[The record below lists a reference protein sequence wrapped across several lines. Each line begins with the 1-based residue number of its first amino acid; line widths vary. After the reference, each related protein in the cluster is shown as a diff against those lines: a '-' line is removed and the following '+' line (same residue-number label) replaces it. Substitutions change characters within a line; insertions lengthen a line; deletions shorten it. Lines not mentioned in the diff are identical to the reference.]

1 MMNPCRVWVVLAWLA
16 ALSSVVVSQAAAPL
30 VIDGIDVLGV
40 RRYAATE
47 VVKVSGVARGQT
59 LSVADL
65 DVAVNRMAATGLFT
79 QVAYRYATRA
89 GRTTVTFEVGEPEWT
104 MPVEFDNFVWFSD
117 EALIAAMRE
126 KVPSFDG
133 TAPVL
138 DGFSDLLT
146 RELQQFLKSKSI
158 EGTVTFLPQ
167 GTLGKEIDRYTFKVA
182 NPAPKLCSLSFA
194 GALAIKEADL
204 KAAVGLGSN
213 ADHSVS
219 FLRSVSQG
227 TLTNLYRQRGY
238 WRAGFGS
245 PRATFVQG
253 EPCSGA
259 AVTIAVDE
267 GAAYTLDRNEWTGNA
282 VLSAS
287 QLDQLVPLA
296 RGAAAGIGLIE
307 DGERRIRRAYGAQGH
322 ILQRMS
328 YETRLDDAQKTA
340 VLVFTVDEG
349 PQFRMGTLSF
359 PGLDAAGAAA
369 LTKEWR
375 LKPGDV
381 YNASYPEKFAVD
393 AIRPRLRPGTKPPNF
408 RFGVDQ
414 DKHLVNVEIVVGS

>member
-1 MMNPCRVWVVLAWLA
+1 MMSRCRVWVVLAWLA

-30 VIDGIDVLGV
+30 VIDGIDVQGV

-47 VVKVSGVARGQT
+47 VVKVSGVAPGQT

-65 DVAVNRMAATGLFT
+65 DAAVNRMAATGLFT

-138 DGFSDLLT
+138 DGFSSLLT

-167 GTLGKEIDRYTFKVA
+167 GTLGKQIDRYTFKVA

-194 GALAIKEADL
+194 DALAIKEADL
-204 KAAVGLGSN
+204 KAAVGLAPN

-227 TLTNLYRQRGY
+227 TLTHLYRQLGY
-238 WRAGFGS
+238 WRAGFGA
-245 PRATFVQG
+245 PRDGLRNRPRRRVHQ
-253 EPCSGA
+253 PVSG
-259 AVTIAVDE
+259 VDVRRV
-267 GAAYTLDRNEWTGNA
+267 G
-282 VLSAS
+282 VLSG
-287 QLDQLVPLA
+287 
-296 RGAAAGIGLIE
+296 R
-307 DGERRIRRAYGAQGH
+307 
-322 ILQRMS
+322 
-328 YETRLDDAQKTA
+328 
-340 VLVFTVDEG
+340 
-349 PQFRMGTLSF
+349 
-359 PGLDAAGAAA
+359 
-369 LTKEWR
+369 
-375 LKPGDV
+375 
-381 YNASYPEKFAVD
+381 
-393 AIRPRLRPGTKPPNF
+393 
-408 RFGVDQ
+408 
-414 DKHLVNVEIVVGS
+414 